1 MPRRLVVELGDE
13 EARKLEGLAAQL
25 GVDLERMTSVML
37 EVAASYAGELKSW
50 SQELRV
56 KREHKPYSLFEE
68 LFFYGVEA
76 WRSLVARVLD
86 HLKARGRFELEAL
99 DFDPREPSVEIE
111 MVALEGSDLKADR
124 IRIYWTPRGVALE
137 VYYYLEKG
145 VEPPQPKERVD
156 FEWYYLPDEHA
167 VVLAFEA
174 EDVTGLPP
182 IHAVDRMAESLG
194 PQV

>member
-1 MPRRLVVELGDE
+1 MPRLLRVELGDE
-13 EARKLEGLAAQL
+13 EARKLEGLAAHL
-25 GVDLERMTSVML
+25 GVDLERMASIML
-37 EVAASYAGELKSW
+37 EVAASYVGDLKSW

-56 KREHKPYSLFEE
+56 KKEHRPYSIFEE

-76 WRSLVARVLD
+76 WRSLVAKVLD

-99 DFDPREPSVEIE
+99 DFDPREPSIEIE

-124 IRIYWTPRGVALE
+124 IRIYWTLRGVTLE
-137 VYYYLEKG
+137 VYYYLEEG
-145 VEPPQPKERVD
+145 VEPPHPKEKVD

-167 VVLAFEA
+167 VVLVFEA
-174 EDVTGLPP
+174 EGIEGLPP
-182 IHAVDRMAESLG
+182 IHAVDRKAELLG